1 MTLNRRDFLQQN
13 EQTLRV
19 GFIGLGI
26 MGQPIARH
34 LLKTGI
40 RDGAGHSLSIVDAEA
55 FVSP

>member
-1 MTLNRRDFLQQN
+1 MQQN

-40 RDGAGHSLSIVDAEA
+40 RDGAGHSLCISDAEA
-55 FVSP
+55 LVNP